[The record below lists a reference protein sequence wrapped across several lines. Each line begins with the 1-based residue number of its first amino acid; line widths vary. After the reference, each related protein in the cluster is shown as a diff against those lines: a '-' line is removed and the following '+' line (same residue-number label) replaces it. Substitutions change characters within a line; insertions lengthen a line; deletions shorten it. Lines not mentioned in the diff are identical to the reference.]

1 MRPRAPSRSVTLRS
15 VRVAFAW
22 LCVCF
27 GLVTATAAGAAP
39 QRDWPAIPSP
49 PDASTF
55 WIAEYLEQNTVPMQI
70 RGFETRVPLSEVV
83 RYYEKWFA
91 DKNGYGASELGPA
104 RVLGA
109 RMGAYQVTV
118 QLWATPTGA
127 GAGMGTKGRL
137 VAAVVYEDVPDPE
150 ARAAR
155 IGRGFP
161 RPAGSQVISDTLSFD
176 RGQRNRTVMVTNGV
190 SVETNALYLR
200 EQMIRLGWTLVQDRT
215 IDGGLRSGL
224 VFRRAQEEM
233 VVTIARRDTDYI
245 VIASQTSPDTDGQ

>member
-1 MRPRAPSRSVTLRS
+1 MRPRASSRSVPA
-15 VRVAFAW
+15 AFARLC
-22 LCVCF
+22 LCVSFAAC
-27 GLVTATAAGAAP
+27 TAAGAAP
-39 QRDWPAIPSP
+39 QRDWPPIPSP

-91 DKNGYGASELGPA
+91 DKSGYGASELGPA

-118 QLWATPTGA
+118 QLWAAPTAAGVGV
-127 GAGMGTKGRL
+127 GAGMVTKGRL
-137 VAAVVYEDVPDPE
+137 VAAVVYEDVPNPE
-150 ARAAR
+150 ERVAH

-176 RGQRNRTVMVTNGV
+176 RGQRNRTVMITNGV

-200 EQMIRLGWTLVQDRT
+200 EQMLRLGWTLVQDRT

-245 VIASQTSPDTDGQ
+245 VIASQTSPDADGQ